1 MKRKITT
8 KLLTVY
14 LALVL
19 TFLCSCSDK
28 PVVNSSS
35 VPTDNPIV
43 SSTNAPTDSP
53 TNATV
58 LASGLDDEI
67 SVTVLD
73 VGQGDSIFVELP
85 DEECML
91 IDSGES
97 EYGNSVT
104 NYIRTSGYD
113 KIDYL
118 IATHPHADHIGGM
131 REVVSS
137 FDIGKVYMPRATA
150 NTKTYEN
157 LLNAIDQKGLTIN
170 TAKAGV
176 NILSEDNLDIDII
189 APNSSGYED
198 INNYSAVVKIT
209 YGDVKFLFMGDAETE
224 SENEITADVSADFI
238 KIGHHGSSSSS
249 SENFVRRVGAKYA
262 AVSVAEENDYNH
274 PVEEI
279 INRWRDSGA
288 QVLMTK
294 DVGNIVAQ
302 SDGKNLTVNG
312 NAAKVS
318 DNSSAASQ
326 EQESRYILNINTK
339 KIHTLD
345 CPLAEDILSKNK
357 DYTTLAVSQL
367 ESQGYTPCKSCKPQD

>member
-1 MKRKITT
+1 MNRKITI
-8 KLLTVY
+8 KLLTTC
-14 LALVL
+14 LALML

-28 PVVNSSS
+28 PAVNSSS
-35 VPTDNPIV
+35 VPT
-43 SSTNAPTDSP
+43 
-53 TNATV
+53 
-58 LASGLDDEI
+58 EI

-91 IDSGES
+91 IDAGES
-97 EYGNSVT
+97 EYGKTVT
-104 NYIRTSGYD
+104 DYINTSGYD

-118 IATHPHADHIGGM
+118 VATHPHADHIGGM
-131 REVVSS
+131 REVVNS
-137 FDIGKVYMPRATA
+137 FDVGEIYMPKVAA

-157 LLNAIDQKGLTIN
+157 LLKAIDKKGLKIN
-170 TAKAGV
+170 TAKAGL
-176 NILSEDNLDIDII
+176 NILSEDNLEIDII

-224 SENEITADVSADFI
+224 SENEITADVSADFV
-238 KIGHHGSSSSS
+238 KIGHHGSRSSS
-249 SENFVRRVGAKYA
+249 SEKFVKRVGAKYA

-279 INRWRDSGA
+279 IKRWFDSGA
-288 QVLMTK
+288 KVLMTK

-302 SDGKNLTVNG
+302 SDGKNLTVSG
-312 NAAKVS
+312 KTAVVS
-318 DNSSAASQ
+318 DNSSTASQ
-326 EQESRYILNINTK
+326 EQESRYIINTNTK

-345 CPLAEDILSKNK
+345 CPLAEDIAKKNK
-357 DYTTLAVSQL
+357 EYIEATVSQL
-367 ESQGYTPCKSCKPQD
+367 EAEGYTPCKSCKPHG

>member
-1 MKRKITT
+1 MKHKITA
-8 KLLTVY
+8 KLLTAC

-35 VPTDNPIV
+35 VL
-43 SSTNAPTDSP
+43 TDSP
-53 TNATV
+53 TSATV

-73 VGQGDSIFVELP
+73 VGQGGSIFVELP

-91 IDSGES
+91 IDAGES

-104 NYIRTSGYD
+104 DYIRDNGYT

-118 IATHPHADHIGGM
+118 VATHPHADHIGGM
-131 REVVSS
+131 REVVNS
-137 FDIGKVYMPRATA
+137 FDIGKVYMPKVAA

-157 LLNAIDQKGLTIN
+157 LLKAIDKKDLKVN

-176 NILSEDNLDIDII
+176 NILSEDNLEIGIV
-189 APNSSGYED
+189 APNGSGYED

-224 SENEITADVSADFI
+224 SENEIKADVSADFV
-238 KIGHHGSSSSS
+238 KIGHHGSNTSS
-249 SENFVRRVGAKYA
+249 SEAFVRRVGAKYA

-274 PVEEI
+274 PVKEI

-288 QVLMTK
+288 KVMMTK

-312 NAAKVS
+312 SVAKVS

-326 EQESRYILNINTK
+326 EQESRYIINTNTK

-345 CPLAEDILSKNK
+345 CPLAEDIAKKNK
-357 DYTTLAVSQL
+357 EYTELTVSQL
-367 ESQGYTPCKSCKPQD
+367 EAEGCTPCKSCKPHG